1 MVSLPKVANTLV
13 GGGELHHI
21 VILSCTVHS
30 GENIR
35 KV

>member
-21 VILSCTVHS
+21 VILSCTVHYQE
-30 GENIR
+30 GMKN
-35 KV
+35 